1 MHYVANRLP
10 LQQTRFVH
18 LPLGA
23 TRPEGWLRHQLL
35 IQADGLSGYVYSAFD
50 APTWAD
56 RSNYEEGIV
65 ALAYVLNDQRLEQI
79 AKAIV
84 DRVLASPPRPQG
96 MNVCYQH
103 RMRMLI
109 EYHEATSD
117 VRVILWLT
125 SYFEEIADTPLS
137 RQEMAYGGD
146 KDRAGEHLIPAYWLY
161 NRTGNPKILEAI
173 RVNFR
178 SEVGLDNI
186 ERAVESFL
194 SPGRRSDFWNNHS
207 VTLAQAIKF
216 PGLLYQQFPETRYE
230 EAVFHGID
238 ILDQYC
244 GQVGGRYAGHE
255 HLPES
260 NGHSPANGTEL
271 CTVAEQMY
279 SMQRLFEIYGDVRL
293 ADRIEYLMF
302 NSHPGTCT
310 PDMWTHQY
318 DQQANQVSVSV
329 AERVFD
335 NSDTAN
341 IYGLVPHYPCC
352 LSNMHQSWPRFVE
365 YLWMA
370 THDNGLATVAYAP
383 SRVTAK
389 AGTDG
394 DVVTIIEETDYPFGG
409 EILFRLK
416 MVKPVVFP
424 LHLRIPSWAHGTT
437 IVVDEEEVHPKA
449 GSIYALKRSWRNDDV
464 VRLVFPMK
472 VRVEERHRRA
482 VSILRGPLYFCLRIG
497 QEYRECA
504 HHARLIR
511 EQTGFPVYDWEIHP
525 TTPWNYGLI
534 VDCRH
539 PERSIEVV
547 THEVARVPFAQRGEP
562 LFRREDPDTLP
573 NSAACVHR
581 PMPAIAFRRVECQHK
596 EPVILK
602 VKGRLI
608 PSWKMASASA
618 ADPPESPVQSDQ
630 PIEDLELIP
639 YGCTRLRISEFP
651 VTVN

>member
-1 MHYVANRLP
+1 
-10 LQQTRFVH
+10 
-18 LPLGA
+18 
-23 TRPEGWLRHQLL
+23 
-35 IQADGLSGYVYSAFD
+35 
-50 APTWAD
+50 
-56 RSNYEEGIV
+56 
-65 ALAYVLNDQRLEQI
+65 
-79 AKAIV
+79 
-84 DRVLASPPRPQG
+84 
-96 MNVCYQH
+96 
-103 RMRMLI
+103 
-109 EYHEATSD
+109 
-117 VRVILWLT
+117 
-125 SYFEEIADTPLS
+125 
-137 RQEMAYGGD
+137 
-146 KDRAGEHLIPAYWLY
+146 
-161 NRTGNPKILEAI
+161 
-173 RVNFR
+173 
-178 SEVGLDNI
+178 
-186 ERAVESFL
+186 
-194 SPGRRSDFWNNHS
+194 
-207 VTLAQAIKF
+207 
-216 PGLLYQQFPETRYE
+216 
-230 EAVFHGID
+230 
-238 ILDQYC
+238 
-244 GQVGGRYAGHE
+244 
-255 HLPES
+255 
-260 NGHSPANGTEL
+260 
-271 CTVAEQMY
+271 
-279 SMQRLFEIYGDVRL
+279 
-293 ADRIEYLMF
+293 MF

-341 IYGLVPHYPCC
+341 IYGVVPHYPCC

-370 THDNGLATVAYAP
+370 THDNGLVTVAYAP

-389 AGTDG
+389 IGTDG

-437 IVVDEEEVHPKA
+437 IVVDEEEVNPKA
-449 GSIYALKRSWRNDDV
+449 GSIHVLRRSWRNNDV

-472 VRVEERHRRA
+472 VRVEERHRKA

-497 QEYRECA
+497 QEYLECA

-511 EQTGFPVYDWEIHP
+511 EETGFPVYDWEIHP

-562 LFRREDPDTLP
+562 LFRREDPDALP
-573 NSAACVHR
+573 NSAAYVHR
-581 PMPAIAFRRVECQHK
+581 PSGMPAIAFRRVECQHK
-596 EPVILK
+596 EPVISK

-618 ADPPESPVQSDQ
+618 ADPPESPVLSDH

-651 VTVN
+651 VSAINPQPKRGEKRSTEHGE